1 MHCTPA
7 RPGAPFPAPMLTT
20 TRAST
25 LSLLG
30 HMACRTEKPFPSS
43 LEATGVSFFACTVLE
58 NIELVFN
65 SPLCLRQTF
74 CVCPECV
81 DQQSSLNQS
90 SAEQSNGCH
99 EAQSYNP
106 LIAPAALAQWLCIA
120 TCHKIHGLWPG
131 SRCAIFEL
139 WQLAASGPATF
150 TSQVKVASVNCSQCK
165 RFSCGTS
172 ICRCLHDHLRL
183 RPCKL
188 NPSVPRYA
196 MLDFGYFWVC
206 RSLCE

>member
-58 NIELVFN
+58 NPELVFN

-81 DQQSSLNQS
+81 DQQSSLNQL

-106 LIAPAALAQWLCIA
+106 LIAPAALANGYVLQPVTKFMTYGQGA
-120 TCHKIHGLWPG
+120 DVRY
-131 SRCAIFEL
+131 S
-139 WQLAASGPATF
+139 
-150 TSQVKVASVNCSQCK
+150 
-165 RFSCGTS
+165 SCGS
-172 ICRCLHDHLRL
+172 LQLVDQQRS
-183 RPCKL
+183 PAKSKL
-188 NPSVPRYA
+188 LLLIAHNANVSVVVHPYV
-196 MLDFGYFWVC
+196 GVC
-206 RSLCE
+206 MIIYDYVLVS